1 MLVLVINCGSS
12 SVKYNLIN
20 TENETDVC
28 KGIVE
33 RIGAVTSIVKHEP
46 AEGSRRKETKVISSH
61 TEALQEILDYLMS
74 PDNKIIS
81 SASDIKA
88 VGHRVVHGGE
98 KFKDAVLID
107 DEVKE
112 AIQQAFDLA
121 PLHNPP
127 NLKGIAAAEDR
138 LPDIPQVAVF
148 DTAFHHS
155 IPPHAYLYGIPNRLY
170 RRHKIRKYGFH
181 GTSHYFVSRQYYKLT
196 DKPKSE
202 TRVISCHLGNGAS
215 IAAIK
220 GGDSIDTSMG
230 FTPLSGMVMGTR
242 SGDLDPSILFYI
254 IEKEE
259 IQLNSLHAMLNRHS
273 GLLGLSGYASDMRD
287 LIAEAS
293 NGDRRCQQAIDVFC
307 YDIKKY
313 VGSYIGVMNGCD
325 AILFTAG
332 IGENSSLIRKKA
344 LADMENLGIVIDEI
358 KNENVQPGEITKI
371 STDSSAVDIYVVPT
385 NEELVIAIDAAKI
398 ASASGQTPW
407 L

>member
-12 SVKYNLIN
+12 SVKYDLIDTSN
-20 TENETDVC
+20 DTDVC
-28 KGIVE
+28 KGMVE
-33 RIGAVTSIVKHEP
+33 RIGAVTSIVKHKP
-46 AEGSRRKETKVISSH
+46 AEGNRRKETKVISSH

-74 PDNKIIS
+74 PDNKIITS
-81 SASDIKA
+81 SSDIKA

-107 DEVKE
+107 EDVKE
-112 AIQQAFDLA
+112 AIEQAFDLA

-127 NLKGIAAAEDR
+127 NLKGIQAAEDR

-181 GTSHYFVSRQYYKLT
+181 GTSHYFVSRQYYKLST
-196 DKPKSE
+196 KPKSE

-220 GGDSIDTSMG
+220 GGESIDTSMG

-313 VGSYIGVMNGCD
+313 VSSYIGIMNGCD

-344 LADMENLGIVIDEI
+344 LAEMDNLGILIDDQR
-358 KNENVQPGEITKI
+358 NENAMPGKITKI
-371 STDSSAVDIYVVPT
+371 SADSSAVEVYVIPT

-398 ASASGQTPW
+398 ASALGQTPW
-407 L
+407 V